1 MSTFPLGDIAR
12 SHDLSHH
19 FYADDTHLH
28 FSFEKSSPEDL
39 STCKSAIEDCIN
51 DIDLWMLENKL
62 KLNCGKTEI
71 IVLSS
76 SYLPHPVLNNLVIA
90 SDIVDFSNIAKN
102 IGVIFN
108 NSLSMVHHFTAV
120 CKSSVFI
127 YALF

>member
-1 MSTFPLGDIAR
+1 MTLTF
-12 SHDLSHH
+12 
-19 FYADDTHLH
+19 
-28 FSFEKSSPEDL
+28 E
-39 STCKSAIEDCIN
+39 
-51 DIDLWMLENKL
+51 ENNL
-62 KLNCGKTEI
+62 KLNSGKTEI

-76 SYLPHPVLNNLVIA
+76 SYLPRPVLNNLVIA

-108 NSLSMVHHFTAV
+108 NSLSTVPHFTAV